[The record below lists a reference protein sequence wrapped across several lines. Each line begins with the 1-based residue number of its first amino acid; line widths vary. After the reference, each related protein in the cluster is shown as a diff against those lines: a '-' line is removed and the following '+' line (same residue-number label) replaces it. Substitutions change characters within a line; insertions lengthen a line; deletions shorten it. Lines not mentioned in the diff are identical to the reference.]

1 MVAPPRFNPPPLWDD
16 AELEARR
23 REAIA
28 DFITERSEEGSARY
42 REIFARNLELVET
55 LFDQTN
61 DLREFSLGTAL
72 ATNPGLVEAA
82 RYLGGPPVSAD
93 DLNTLA
99 ESSIAKRKRIDA
111 DLARKAAQV
120 IGAFIDPERFG
131 WLFES
136 PTRSPTPGERE
147 MAMRWTAG
155 LQTVREIGTAR
166 RTESSTRQQVRVE
179 RLLESLGFSKV
190 SRRAVRFP
198 DDLARG
204 EFCPESEV
212 RGAKCDVPVRL
223 HDGRLLLIE
232 CKVSNS
238 GTNSVKRLIR
248 ETAGKAGHWRSEFG
262 ATAVTAAVLAGVF
275 KLKNLRAAQEMG
287 VAIFWERDLL
297 ALSKFVRASA

>member
-1 MVAPPRFNPPPLWDD
+1 MWDD
-16 AELEARR
+16 DELETRR
-23 REAIA
+23 RESIA

-42 REIFARNLELVET
+42 REIFARNLRLVET
-55 LFDQTN
+55 LFDQTD

-72 ATNPGLVEAA
+72 ATNPGLIEAA

-99 ESSIAKRKRIDA
+99 ETSIAKRKRIDA

-120 IGAFIDPERFG
+120 IGAFIDPERFA
-131 WLFES
+131 WLFET
-136 PTRSPTPGERE
+136 PIRSPTPGERE

-166 RTESSTRQQVRVE
+166 RRESSTRQQLRVE
-179 RLLESLGFSKV
+179 QLLGSLDFSRVGRRTVRLV
-190 SRRAVRFP
+190 

-212 RGAKCDVPVRL
+212 AGAKCDVPVRL

-248 ETAGKAGHWRSEFG
+248 ETAGKAGHWRTHFG
-262 ATAVTAAVLAGVF
+262 AMAVTAAVLAGVY
-275 KLKNLRAAQEMG
+275 KLRNLRAAQDMG
-287 VAIFWERDLL
+287 AAIFWERDLL
-297 ALSKFVRASA
+297 ALSDFVRTSS